1 MTPTTLLIAMAVF
14 VLLVVV
20 VTAAVFAK
28 IFRNR
33 QKKAY
38 EHDIYLVTIPK
49 FSETGDKQKTP
60 QPAKS
65 RLSHVESLFAV
76 MSSIKAERGWHSWLY
91 GRSDHFAL
99 EMIAKDGLINFYIS
113 TPRALT
119 DLLIQQVQNVYPHVH
134 FQPVPDYNIFRPQGA
149 IIGGYLILRRDFIFP
164 LKTYQSFE
172 DDPLE
177 GITTALS
184 KIPEDSGA
192 AVQFIVRSAKKAWRA
207 QGRTISHEAHKLGSL
222 SRAIKNQGPQSSG
235 LRTASK
241 IGRGFF
247 SVIGATF
254 ASHPKK
260 DLSQNS
266 PLQREQLSAMD
277 MEAVKAIEQKCS
289 KGGFDVNIRLVVSS
303 PTVPQS
309 ELLMKN
315 LMNSFGHYNI
325 YEYGNALKPIYVG
338 SQEKIINN
346 FIYRYYEPRARA
358 VLNSEEMVSLFHLP
372 EGIDTPNIRWLKA
385 KTAAPPM
392 ELPKEGILLGRA
404 TYRGHTVDVRI
415 KDADRRRHVYII
427 GQTGVGKSVLI
438 ESMAIQDIERG
449 KGVCIIDPHGDLIEK
464 VLSRI
469 PEERTDD
476 VIIFDPS
483 DTDRPLALNM
493 LEFYAPEQK
502 TFVINEMINI
512 FDKLYDLRQTGGPM
526 FEQYMRNTMLL
537 MMEDTASGSTL
548 MEVSK
553 VLADE
558 RFRRYKLSKAKNPVV
573 RDFWEKEAQKAGGEA
588 ALANMVPYITSKLT
602 QFIANDIMRPIIAQ
616 QNSSF
621 DFRKVMDE
629 QKILLINLSKGKIG
643 DMNSML
649 LGLVCVGKL
658 LMAALSR
665 VDMPEDERKDFYLYI
680 DEFQNYITD
689 SIAIILSEARKYKLN
704 LTIAHQYIAQLI
716 KRGDTAVRD
725 AVFGN
730 VGTIVAFRVGVE
742 DAETIAQQFAPVV
755 DTYDVMNIEKFNAYI
770 SILGDNPRPPSF
782 NFSPEY
788 KPLGDPK
795 RILML
800 KEISRMRYGRPREEI
815 EREIVSRS
823 GLPAEVKT
831 PLPPVQ

>member
-770 SILGDNPRPPSF
+770 RILVDNQSPPSF

>member
-1 MTPTTLLIAMAVF
+1 MTPTTLLIVVAVF
-14 VLLVVV
+14 ITLAVVV
-20 VTAAVFAK
+20 AAAVFAK
-28 IFRNR
+28 LFRKR
-33 QKKAY
+33 QKKSY

-49 FSETGDKQKTP
+49 FSDTADKQKTP
-60 QPAKS
+60 LPAKS
-65 RLSHVESLFAV
+65 RLAHVESLFAV
-76 MSSIKAERGWHSWLY
+76 MSSIKAERGWHSWLH

-99 EMIAKDGLINFYIS
+99 EMVVKDGLISFYIS

-119 DLLIQQVQNVYPHVH
+119 DLLIQQVQSVYPHAH
-134 FQPVPDYNIFRPQGA
+134 FQPVPDYNIFKPQGA

-164 LKTYQSFE
+164 LKTFQSFE

-184 KIPEDSGA
+184 KIPNDSGA
-192 AVQFIVRSAKKAWRA
+192 AIQFIVRSAKKAWRA
-207 QGRTISHEAHKLGSL
+207 QGKAVSHEANKLGSL
-222 SRAIKNQGPQSSG
+222 TRALKNRGPQSAG

-241 IGRGFF
+241 ITLGFF
-247 SVIGATF
+247 NVIGATF
-254 ASHPKK
+254 SSKPKK
-260 DLSQNS
+260 DPSQNS

-277 MEAVKAIEQKCS
+277 MEAIKAIEQKGS
-289 KGGFDVNIRLVVSS
+289 KGGFDVNIRLVVAA
-303 PTVPQS
+303 PTVPQA

-325 YEYGNALKPIYVG
+325 YEYGNALKPMYIG
-338 SQEKIINN
+338 SQEKIIHN
-346 FIYRYYEPRARA
+346 FIFRYYEPRARA

-392 ELPKEGILLGRA
+392 ELPTEGILLGRA
-404 TYRGHTVDVRI
+404 TFRGHTVDVRI
-415 KDADRRRHVYII
+415 KDPDRRRHVYII
-427 GQTGVGKSVLI
+427 GQTGVGKTVLI

-464 VLSRI
+464 ILSLI
-469 PEERTDD
+469 PQKRVDD

-493 LEFYAPEQK
+493 LEFYEPEQK

-537 MMEDTASGSTL
+537 MMEDPASGSTL
-548 MEVSK
+548 MEVPK

-558 RFRRYKLSKAKNPVV
+558 HFRRYKLSKAKNPVV
-573 RDFWEKEAQKAGGEA
+573 KDFWEKEAQKAGGEA
-588 ALANMVPYITSKLT
+588 SLANMVPYITSKLT
-602 QFIANDIMRPIIAQ
+602 QFVANDTMRPIIAQ

-665 VDMPEDERKDFYLYI
+665 VDMLEKDRKDFYLYI

-704 LTIAHQYIAQLI
+704 LTIAHQYIAQLT

-730 VGTIVAFRVGVE
+730 VGTVIAFRVGVE
-742 DAETIAQQFAPVV
+742 DAETIAQQFTPVV
-755 DTYDVMNIEKFNAYI
+755 DTYDVMNIEKYNAYI
-770 SILGDNPRPPSF
+770 RILVDNQNPPAF

-788 KPLGDPK
+788 RSIGDPK

-800 KEISRMRYGRPREEI
+800 KEISRLKYGRPRDVI
-815 EREIVSRS
+815 EREIITRS
-823 GLPAEVKT
+823 GLLAEPKT
-831 PLPPVQ
+831 PLPPIQ

>member
-1 MTPTTLLIAMAVF
+1 MTPTTLLIVLTVF
-14 VLLVVV
+14 VTLVVV

-28 IFRNR
+28 IFRSR

-60 QPAKS
+60 QPVKS

-99 EMIAKDGLINFYIS
+99 EMIAKDGLISFYIS

-119 DLLIQQVQNVYPHVH
+119 DLLTQQVQSVYPHAH
-134 FQPVPDYNIFRPQGA
+134 FQPVPDYNIFKPQGA
-149 IIGGYLILRRDFIFP
+149 ILGGYLILRRDFIFP

-192 AVQFIVRSAKKAWRA
+192 VIQFIVRSAKKAWRA
-207 QGRTISHEAHKLGSL
+207 EGRTISREANKLGSL
-222 SRAIKNQGPQSSG
+222 SKALKNRGSQSSG
-235 LRTASK
+235 LRAMSK

-247 SVIGATF
+247 SVIGTTF
-254 ASHPKK
+254 TSQPKK

-277 MEAVKAIEQKCS
+277 MEALKAIEQKCS
-289 KGGFDVNIRLVVSS
+289 RGGFDVNIRLIVSS
-303 PTVPQS
+303 PTMPQT

-325 YEYGNALKPIYVG
+325 YEYGNALKPIYIG

-372 EGIDTPNIRWLKA
+372 EGIDTPNIRWLRA

-392 ELPKEGILLGRA
+392 ELPKEGILLGHA

-415 KDADRRRHVYII
+415 KDPDRRRHVYII

-464 VLSRI
+464 ILSRI
-469 PEERTDD
+469 PEGRTDD

-665 VDMPEDERKDFYLYI
+665 VDIPEDQRKDFYLYI

-755 DTYDVMNIEKFNAYI
+755 DTYDVMNIEKYNAYI
-770 SILGDNPRPPSF
+770 RILVDNQNPPSF

-788 KPLGDPK
+788 KPLGDPQ
-795 RILML
+795 RILTL
-800 KEISRMRYGRPREEI
+800 KDLSRMKYGRPREEI
-815 EREIVSRS
+815 EREILSRS
-823 GLPAEVKT
+823 GLPTEVKT
-831 PLPPVQ
+831 PLPPIS